1 MAVTHKLIQTTTVGS
16 GGAASIDFTSIP
28 STYTDLKLVLSARN
42 TGAENAV
49 FVSFNGTTTTY
60 SGKIL
65 FGNGASAASNNPAA
79 RTIMYSNF
87 STDTASTFANAE
99 VYIPNYTGSAQKS
112 FTSDTAQENNGAT
125 SYQIFL
131 AGLWTGT
138 AAITQLTLT
147 GATGNFAQYSSASLY
162 GIKNS

>member
-1 MAVTHKLIQTTTVGS
+1 MAATYEPIATTTLGS
-16 GGAASIDFTSIP
+16 NAASYTFSSIP
-28 STYTDLKLVLSARN
+28 GTYTDLKILLSARN
-42 TGAENAV
+42 TAVENAV

-79 RTIMYSNF
+79 RTIAFSTF

-99 VYIPNYTGSAQKS
+99 IYIPNYAGSNQKS
-112 FTSDTAQENNGAT
+112 FSSDTAQENNAAT

-131 AGLWTGT
+131 AGLWTT
-138 AAITQLTLT
+138 TSAITQVTLS
-147 GATGNFAQYSSASLY
+147 GASGSFAQYSSASLY